1 MPNSNTFKLMFYIM
15 SGICVMGIL
24 VLTSNVV
31 ANDKLSRT
39 RDTDINRDM
48 TDEIAKVRQESHEAD
63 ISIKECMQKM
73 QVEIVQRLTRIETKI
88 EKLQ

>member
-1 MPNSNTFKLMFYIM
+1 MPNSNTFKIMFWVM
-15 SGICVMGIL
+15 ATICFGGIL
-24 VLTSNVV
+24 ILTSNVV

-39 RDTDINRDM
+39 RDTDINRDI

-88 EKLQ
+88 ESLQ